1 MKNNLDIITKL
12 LRKKGI
18 NTPLTL
24 TTKFQDL
31 DLDSLDLLDLVIYA
45 EKKYNIRI
53 PDESL
58 LTIVTVQDL
67 IDLIEKAELS
77 SG

>member
-1 MKNNLDIITKL
+1 MKSNLDIITKL

-18 NTPLTL
+18 TTPLTL

-45 EKKYNIRI
+45 EKKYNVRI

-67 IDLIEKAELS
+67 INLIEKAELS